1 MTEKSTKSSTN
12 KTGLQPVSGYV
23 NMSPYFK
30 GWGVGARSCGIKAV
44 QTDRETWLRSG
55 QCTGDSTCVQ

>member
-30 GWGVGARSCGIKAV
+30 GWGVGARTCGIKAV
-44 QTDRETWLRSG
+44 QTDRQRNLAQKWTVYRRFYI
-55 QCTGDSTCVQ
+55 